1 MKLPQGQHK
10 IINVLSPNSSELD
23 MPQFQILMRR
33 ANNCKATLWKC
44 SACNFKKRADCLA
57 KVRNHLQMEA
67 LKKYGDTPQM
77 KQAIDERIKKEKNQ
91 KATRVLGVQGND
103 E

>member
-10 IINVLSPNSSELD
+10 IINVLTPNSSELD
-23 MPQFQILMRR
+23 MPKFQQLMRR
-33 ANNCKATLWKC
+33 ANNCNATLWKC
-44 SACNFKKRADCLA
+44 STCHFRQRANCLA

-67 LKKYGDTPQM
+67 LKKYGNTPQM
-77 KQAIDERIKKEKNQ
+77 KKAIDERLRNKNNERKKLAIE
-91 KATRVLGVQGND
+91 V